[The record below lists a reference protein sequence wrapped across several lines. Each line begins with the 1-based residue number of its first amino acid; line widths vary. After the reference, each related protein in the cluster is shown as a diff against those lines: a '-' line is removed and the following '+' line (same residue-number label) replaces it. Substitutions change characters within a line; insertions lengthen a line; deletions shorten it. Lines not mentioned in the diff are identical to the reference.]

1 MQNEIYDWY
10 MHIMDDGRI
19 DGITPGMLPDGEP
32 NIHDS
37 DFELGWAAWPFDEDP
52 PNDFPDYRI
61 VDGELV
67 YEPLPKPPVPVSAEE
82 VLGIIIEAQQ
92 EEMLPLIPDAVIER
106 MESWF
111 PEWDG
116 DGHAYEVGNLVT
128 YGYVLYRCVQAH
140 TSQSDWTP
148 DVSVSLWAKVLAD
161 KDEPQPWVQPEST
174 NPYMK
179 GDRVTHNGHIW
190 VSDIDYN
197 VFEPG
202 VYGWTIDD

>member
-1 MQNEIYDWY
+1 MPNEINDWY
-10 MHIMDDGRI
+10 MHLMGDGRI
-19 DGITPGMLPDGEP
+19 DGITPGMLPSGEP

-37 DFELGWAAWPFDEDP
+37 DFEIGWTAWPFDEDP
-52 PNDFPDYRI
+52 PNDFPNYRI

-67 YEPLPKPPVPVSAEE
+67 NDPLPVQPQPVSAEE

-92 EEMLPLIPDAVIER
+92 EEMLPLIPDVVIER

-128 YGYVLYRCVQAH
+128 YGYVLYRCIQAH
-140 TSQSDWTP
+140 TSQQTWNPVDAA
-148 DVSVSLWAKVLAD
+148 SLWAKVITG
-161 KDEPQPWVQPEST
+161 DEPLPWEQPSST
-174 NPYMK
+174 NPYMR

-190 VSDIDYN
+190 VSTVDNN
-197 VFEPG
+197 VWEPG
-202 VYGWTIDD
+202 VYGWDIDD